1 MEAEKISQ
9 LKPVLKLI
17 VFGEG
22 GVGKTT
28 MIHRFITGTYLE
40 ARMTVGSGFA
50 TKNVEVDGNTVTI
63 SIWDFAGEERFRI
76 LMPKYCIGAHGGIL
90 AFDLTRTD
98 TFVKLDAWLKIVREG
113 CPQIPILLVGNKSDM
128 KSFVSRENALEF
140 VKRNSINGYL
150 ETSSKDDSN
159 VTETFEKIAELM
171 WSHSKKNIQQLY
183 G

>member
-1 MEAEKISQ
+1 VAAEKIGQ

-50 TKNVEVDGNTVTI
+50 TKNVEVDGNTVTL

-76 LMPKYCIGAHGGIL
+76 LMPKYCLGAHGGIM

-98 TFVKLDAWLKIVREG
+98 TFVKLDAWLKIVRDG
-113 CPQIPILLVGNKSDM
+113 CPQIPLLLIGNKSDLNR
-128 KSFVSRENALEF
+128 FVSRENALEYTEQ
-140 VKRNSINGYL
+140 NSLNGYI

-159 VTETFEKIAELM
+159 VSETFQKIAELM
-171 WSHSKKNIQQLY
+171 WRHSKQKSEQR
-183 G
+183 

>member
-63 SIWDFAGEERFRI
+63 SIWDF
-76 LMPKYCIGAHGGIL
+76 
-90 AFDLTRTD
+90 
-98 TFVKLDAWLKIVREG
+98 
-113 CPQIPILLVGNKSDM
+113 
-128 KSFVSRENALEF
+128 
-140 VKRNSINGYL
+140 
-150 ETSSKDDSN
+150 
-159 VTETFEKIAELM
+159 
-171 WSHSKKNIQQLY
+171 
-183 G
+183 